1 MENEKIKLSHALIKT
16 GIIHI
21 ISVVSTLFI
30 PSPMVF
36 LLSFILCV
44 VLGLWIFKGC
54 DLCLIFCCFTATLTG
69 AVFYIA
75 TRFVVFLLL
84 PEALTE
90 FVKWVSFFTMAMAV
104 PMMSSMYFASAVTE
118 FATLGTDNRQSS

>member
-90 FVKWVSFFTMAMAV
+90 FIKWVSFFTMAMAV
-104 PMMSSMYFASAVTE
+104 PMMSSMYFASAITE
-118 FATLGTDNRQSS
+118 YEPFDRADENSL